1 MKNIAIKENHLY
13 NKVYRRGKSYVG
25 KYIAVY
31 VLRDLAAERLARENP
46 EKVRV
51 NRLGIAVSKKLG
63 CAVVRNRAKRI
74 IRAAYDAHKSR
85 LKVGNLIVISARG
98 ASVGKKSTD
107 LSRELER
114 AFTNLSMFT
123 D

>member
-63 CAVVRNRAKRI
+63 CAVVRNRAKRM